1 MPNATRMLLLQYG
14 EECTPKWMSVRGAD
28 STLRWVP
35 VIGILVETAG
45 EWVILETG
53 FSRRALEDDAACR
66 AIYGPEVS
74 GADRYFAPRGLDGEP
89 FAAAL
94 AQHDLTPGDMSLAAV
109 SHLHIDHS
117 GGLPLLSAAG
127 VPVAIQ
133 RRELDFGL
141 ERAGIAEAYYR
152 PDYEDLGTDWRIL
165 DGDAEIAP
173 GISVLS
179 SPGHTPG
186 HMSYRIDLPQTGTW
200 IFTLD
205 AADLGEN
212 LFDRSAIGS
221 TADPADESRV
231 LPSLERLLRIAD
243 DLDARIVPCH
253 DPYYWRALR
262 HPPGG
267 HQ

>member
-1 MPNATRMLLLQYG
+1 MPAERMFLLRYG

-35 VIGILVETAG
+35 VIGILVQTAG
-45 EWVILETG
+45 RWVVLETG

-74 GADRYFAPRGLDGEP
+74 GASEYFAPRGLAGEP

-94 AQHDLTPGDMSLAAV
+94 AEFGLQPRDLSSAAV

-117 GGLPLLSAAG
+117 GGLPLLGAAG

-133 RRELDFGL
+133 SKELAFGL

-152 PDYEDLGTDWRIL
+152 PDYENRDIDWQLL
-165 DGDAEIAP
+165 DGDAELAQ
-173 GISVLS
+173 GVWALS

-186 HMSYRIDLPQTGTW
+186 HMSYRVDLPQTGTW

-212 LFDRSAIGS
+212 LFDRSPIGS
-221 TADPADESRV
+221 TADPDDERHV
-231 LPSLERLLRIAD
+231 LPSLERLLREAD

-253 DPYYWRALR
+253 DPYFWKAVR
-262 HPPGG
+262 HPPEG
-267 HQ
+267 HR

>member
-1 MPNATRMLLLQYG
+1 MHAERMFLLQYG
-14 EECTPKWMSVRGAD
+14 EECTPKWMSVRGAG

-35 VIGILVETAG
+35 VIGILVETADG
-45 EWVILETG
+45 WVILETG
-53 FSRRALEDDAACR
+53 FSRQALEDDAACR
-66 AIYGPEVS
+66 AIYGPQVS
-74 GADRYFAPRGLDGEP
+74 GADEYFAPTGLSGEP

-94 AQHDLTPGDMSLAAV
+94 GDLNLTPGDISLAAV

-117 GGLPLLSAAG
+117 GGLPLLGAAG

-133 RRELDFGL
+133 KEELEFGL

-152 PDYEDLGTDWRIL
+152 PDYEDRGIDWRVL
-165 DGDAEIAP
+165 DGDSEIAP

-212 LFDRSAIGS
+212 LFDRSPIGS
-221 TADPADESRV
+221 TADPADEPRV
-231 LPSLERLLRIAD
+231 LPSLERLIREAKE
-243 DLDARIVPCH
+243 LDARIVPCH
-253 DPYYWRALR
+253 DPYFWRALR

-267 HQ
+267 HR

>member
-1 MPNATRMLLLQYG
+1 MPAERLFLLQYG

-35 VIGILVETAG
+35 VIGILVRTNDQ
-45 EWVILETG
+45 WLILETG
-53 FSRRALEDDAACR
+53 FSRQALDDDAACR

-74 GADRYFAPRGLDGEP
+74 GANEYFPPKGLAGEP
-89 FAAAL
+89 FVTAL
-94 AQHDLTPGDMSLAAV
+94 KQLDLTPEDIALAAV

-117 GGLPLLSAAG
+117 GGLPLLEAAR

-133 RRELDFGL
+133 RKELEFGL
-141 ERAGIAEAYYR
+141 QRADIAEAYYR
-152 PDYEDLGTDWRIL
+152 PDYAERTIDWRVL
-165 DGDAEIAP
+165 DGDAELAP
-173 GISVLS
+173 GVSVLS
-179 SPGHTPG
+179 TPGHTPG
-186 HMSYRIDLPQTGTW
+186 HMSYRIDLPETGTW

-212 LFDRSAIGS
+212 LFDRSPIGS
-221 TADPADESRV
+221 TADPADEPRV
-231 LPSLERLLRIAD
+231 LPSLERLLREAE

-253 DPYYWRALR
+253 DPYFWKALR

-267 HQ
+267 HR

>member
-1 MPNATRMLLLQYG
+1 MAAERMFLLQYG

-35 VIGILVETAG
+35 VIGILVETSAG
-45 EWVILETG
+45 WVILETG
-53 FSRRALEDDAACR
+53 FSRQALDDDAACR
-66 AIYGPEVS
+66 AIYGPDVS
-74 GADRYFAPRGLDGEP
+74 GSDQYFPPRGLPGEP
-89 FAAAL
+89 FVTAL
-94 AQHDLTPGDMSLAAV
+94 AEVDLSPADLALAAV

-117 GGLPLLSAAG
+117 GGLPSLAAAG

-133 RRELDFGL
+133 RRELDFAL
-141 ERAGIAEAYYR
+141 KRAGLAEAYYR
-152 PDYEDLGTDWRIL
+152 PDYEERGIEWRQL
-165 DGDAEIAP
+165 DGDTEIAP
-173 GISVLS
+173 GISVLA

-186 HMSYRIDLPQTGTW
+186 HMSYRVDLPETGTW

-212 LFDRSAIGS
+212 LFDRSPVGS
-221 TADPADESRV
+221 SADPADEPLI
-231 LPSLERLLRIAD
+231 LPSLERLLDEAD
-243 DLDARIVPCH
+243 RLGARIVPCH

-267 HQ
+267 HC

>member
-1 MPNATRMLLLQYG
+1 VEAERMFLLQYG

-28 STLRWVP
+28 STLNWVP
-35 VIGILVETAG
+35 VIGILVQTRG

-53 FSRRALEDDAACR
+53 FSRQALDNDAACR

-74 GADRYFAPRGLDGEP
+74 GANEYFPPRGLDGEP
-89 FAAAL
+89 FATAL
-94 AQHDLTPGDMSLAAV
+94 EEVGLTPADLSLAAV

-117 GGLPLLSAAG
+117 GGLPLLGAAG

-133 RRELDFGL
+133 RKELDFGL
-141 ERAGIAEAYYR
+141 QRAGIAEAYYR
-152 PDYEDLGTDWRIL
+152 ADYENQDIQWRGL
-165 DGDAEIAP
+165 EGGAGRAP
-173 GISVLS
+173 GIAVLA

-200 IFTLD
+200 IFTVD

-212 LFDRSAIGS
+212 LFNRSAIGS
-221 TADPADESRV
+221 TADPADEVHV
-231 LPSLERLLRIAD
+231 LPSLHRLLQHAE

-253 DPYYWRALR
+253 DPFYWRALK

-267 HQ
+267 HR